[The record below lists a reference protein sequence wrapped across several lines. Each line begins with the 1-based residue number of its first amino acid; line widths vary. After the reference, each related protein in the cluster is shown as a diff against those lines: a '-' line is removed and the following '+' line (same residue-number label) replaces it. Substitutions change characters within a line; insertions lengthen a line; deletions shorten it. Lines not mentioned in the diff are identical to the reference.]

1 MTLPRDR
8 EEDFRINILTLIQDQ
23 VRVVLEGYKMLLD
36 MLENFVN
43 GAKPQVLDE
52 IYQRILKNDENAK
65 EKGRTVE
72 AEISN
77 VGALLSSRE
86 NFVRLTTTIDRIA
99 DTAEGAAFRILN
111 LSKMK
116 TKIGKNIKRLF
127 MELGES
133 VLSTLVAMREALLAT
148 TLNSSTLYDKI
159 NETELNEKKTDELYR
174 TLDLELLKSDLK
186 IAQLLLC
193 REVAEMIE
201 DISDNAE
208 RIADILRA
216 LSVAAF

>member
-99 DTAEGAAFRILN
+99 DTAEGAAFRILS

-159 NETELNEKKTDELYR
+159 KETELNEKKTDELYR